1 MIDNVYQ
8 LIAPRTVAIKF
19 EDVDIANKVIVRPRY
34 MAVCHAD
41 QRYFQGKRDPE
52 VMRKKLPM
60 ALIHECTGEVLADD
74 THTFNVGDPVV
85 MIPNI
90 PGHGPDGVY
99 ENYASGSAFRSSGH
113 DGFMREFVALPAD
126 RVVSC
131 AGVEPHV
138 AAITEFVSV
147 TMHGIHRFD
156 IAAHAKRDRIAII
169 GDGSLAYALACTL
182 SCQYPECEIVV
193 VGHDPEKLSMFS
205 FVAERYLS
213 YEAPADL
220 TFDHAFECAGGE
232 GSTSAID
239 FVIEHIQPQGTLM
252 LMGVS
257 EHPVPVFTRNVLE
270 KGMTLVGCSR
280 SGRDDF
286 LAAIDVMRDKDIQ
299 RRLSQ
304 IVHFDGEVNDIKDI
318 KRVFA
323 TDLQNPFKTVFKW
336 GL

>member
-60 ALIHECTGEVLADD
+60 ALIHECMGEVLADA

-182 SCQYPECEIVV
+182 S
-193 VGHDPEKLSMFS
+193 S
-205 FVAERYLS
+205 
-213 YEAPADL
+213 
-220 TFDHAFECAGGE
+220 
-232 GSTSAID
+232 
-239 FVIEHIQPQGTLM
+239 
-252 LMGVS
+252 
-257 EHPVPVFTRNVLE
+257 
-270 KGMTLVGCSR
+270 
-280 SGRDDF
+280 
-286 LAAIDVMRDKDIQ
+286 LAAILLFAGLVSAS
-299 RRLSQ
+299 RRFLRWWRGSAAPRCP
-304 IVHFDGEVNDIKDI
+304 I
-318 KRVFA
+318 RLA
-323 TDLQNPFKTVFKW
+323 
-336 GL
+336 

>member
-1 MIDNVYQ
+1 
-8 LIAPRTVAIKF
+8 
-19 EDVDIANKVIVRPRY
+19 
-34 MAVCHAD
+34 
-41 QRYFQGKRDPE
+41 
-52 VMRKKLPM
+52 
-60 ALIHECTGEVLADD
+60 
-74 THTFNVGDPVV
+74 
-85 MIPNI
+85 
-90 PGHGPDGVY
+90 
-99 ENYASGSAFRSSGH
+99 
-113 DGFMREFVALPAD
+113 
-126 RVVSC
+126 
-131 AGVEPHV
+131 
-138 AAITEFVSV
+138 
-147 TMHGIHRFD
+147 MHGIHRFD

-169 GDGSLAYALACTL
+169 GDGSLAYALACML
-182 SCQYPECEIVV
+182 SWRYPECEIVV

-239 FVIEHIQPQGTLM
+239 FVIERIQPQGTLM

-299 RRLSQ
+299 RRLGQ